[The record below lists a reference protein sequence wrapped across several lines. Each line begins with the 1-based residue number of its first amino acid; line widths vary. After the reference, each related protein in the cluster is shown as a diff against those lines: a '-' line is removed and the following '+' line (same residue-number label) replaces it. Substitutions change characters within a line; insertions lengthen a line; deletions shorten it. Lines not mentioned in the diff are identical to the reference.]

1 MKRILPIALLVP
13 LFAAGLASPASASVA
28 RSGPTAPDVSRC
40 VASDPADVDV
50 DSEINSVVIRF
61 DEATAGNNFGC
72 YTNRLTVAAG
82 DTITFNHTS
91 TVCGGGVPRLF
102 FRFNGNRSGNTHDGN
117 LENCTVASSA
127 TPVAGTPFV
136 PGTVTYTFTESGQI
150 KSFAF
155 INDSGAVPRIRYSNL
170 VIAGNVIDF

>member
-1 MKRILPIALLVP
+1 MKLILPIALLVP
-13 LFAAGLASPASASVA
+13 LFAAGLVVPASASVA
-28 RSGPTAPDVSRC
+28 RSGPTVPDVSRC
-40 VASDPADVDV
+40 VASDPQYVEV
-50 DSEINSVVIRF
+50 DSEINAVVVF
-61 DEATAGNNFGC
+61 YGTGGNNFGC

-117 LENCTVASSA
+117 LGNCTVASDA

-136 PGTVTYTFTESGQI
+136 EGTVTYTFTESGQI
-150 KSFAF
+150 RSFAF
-155 INDSGAVPRIRYSNL
+155 INDSGEVDRIRYSNL

>member
-1 MKRILPIALLVP
+1 MKRILPITLLVP
-13 LFAAGLASPASASVA
+13 LFAAGLVAPASASVA
-28 RSGPTAPDVSRC
+28 RSGPTVPDVSRC
-40 VASDPADVDV
+40 VASDPQYVEV
-50 DSEINSVVIRF
+50 NSEINSVVVF
-61 DEATAGNNFGC
+61 YGTGGNNFGC

-82 DTITFNHTS
+82 DTITFSHTS

-102 FRFNGNRSGNTHDGN
+102 FRFNGNRSGNTFDKN
-117 LENCTVASSA
+117 PACTVASSA

-150 KSFAF
+150 RSFAF
-155 INDSGAVPRIRYSNL
+155 INDSLTVDRIRYSNL